1 MHTNAD
7 PIKYDHVPVIA
18 PITPTSAIASATPS
32 CRRIFVAGQT
42 CTARTYRETEASPHE
57 GRQSA
62 KVRLGVRQLGDKLIV
77 ITGAGGGIGAAL
89 AEAFAARGCKLAL
102 LDRDVEAATKVA
114 ERLRSAGV
122 TASVHAVD
130 VSDRASLER
139 ARDEIIAIHGSVDVL
154 INNAGITVFS
164 SFEQLRDDEIDR
176 TLAINLRGVID
187 GCRVF
192 LPVLRTRSQAHIVN
206 VSSIAGLAGMP
217 WQTIYCA
224 SKFAVRGFSAAL
236 RSELVGERIGV
247 TCIVPGATRSN
258 IVGAA
263 GTRDPG
269 FTAKLSQLLQAHAY
283 PPKWLLLGLGLRL
296 SPVLVRASMRALVW
310 VARRRGIRAAPE
322 LVLVEGD
329 GDGEPK

>member
-1 MHTNAD
+1 
-7 PIKYDHVPVIA
+7 
-18 PITPTSAIASATPS
+18 
-32 CRRIFVAGQT
+32 
-42 CTARTYRETEASPHE
+42 
-57 GRQSA
+57 
-62 KVRLGVRQLGDKLIV
+62 VRQLGDKLIV

-102 LDRDVEAATKVA
+102 LDRDVEAATRVA
-114 ERLRSAGV
+114 ERLRTTGT

-130 VSDRASLER
+130 VSDRATLER
-139 ARDEIIAIHGSVDVL
+139 ARDEILATHGAVDVL
-154 INNAGITVFS
+154 VNNAGITVFS
-164 SFEQLRDDEIDR
+164 SFEQLRDEEIDR

-192 LPVLRTRSQAHIVN
+192 LPALRTRPQAHIVN

-258 IVGAA
+258 IVGMA
-263 GTRDPG
+263 GTRNAA
-269 FTAKLSQLLQAHAY
+269 FTARLSQLLQSHAY
-283 PPKWLLLGLGLRL
+283 PPKWLARKVVRAVRRNSAELVVGPDGVLLGLSLRL

-310 VARRRGIRAAPE
+310 FARRRGIRAAPD
-322 LVLVEGD
+322 LALGEG
-329 GDGEPK
+329 EHK

>member
-1 MHTNAD
+1 
-7 PIKYDHVPVIA
+7 
-18 PITPTSAIASATPS
+18 
-32 CRRIFVAGQT
+32 VAGQT
-42 CTARTYRETEASPHE
+42 CTARTYRGTDQVVER
-57 GRQSA
+57 G
-62 KVRLGVRQLGDKLIV
+62 LVRQLGDKLIV

-114 ERLRSAGV
+114 ERLRSTGV
-122 TASVHAVD
+122 TVSVHAVD
-130 VSDRASLER
+130 VTDRATLER
-139 ARDEIIAIHGSVDVL
+139 ARDEILATHGAVDVL

-164 SFEQLRDDEIDR
+164 SFEQLRDEEIDR

-192 LPVLRTRSQAHIVN
+192 LPALRTRPQAHIVN

-236 RSELVGERIGV
+236 RSELVGDRIGV

-263 GTRDPG
+263 GTRNAA
-269 FTAKLSQLLQAHAY
+269 FTAWLSQLLQAHAY
-283 PPKWLLLGLGLRL
+283 PPKWLARKVVRAVRRNAAELVVGPDGVLLRLSLRL

-310 VARRRGIRAAPE
+310 VARRRGMTARA
-322 LVLVEGD
+322 
-329 GDGEPK
+329 EPTTSKLP

>member
-1 MHTNAD
+1 
-7 PIKYDHVPVIA
+7 
-18 PITPTSAIASATPS
+18 
-32 CRRIFVAGQT
+32 
-42 CTARTYRETEASPHE
+42 
-57 GRQSA
+57 
-62 KVRLGVRQLGDKLIV
+62 VRQLGDKLIV

-89 AEAFAARGCKLAL
+89 ADAFAARGCKLAL
-102 LDRDVEAATKVA
+102 LDRDVDAATKVA

-130 VSDRASLER
+130 VSDRTTLER
-139 ARDEIIAIHGSVDVL
+139 ARDEILATHGAVDVL
-154 INNAGITVFS
+154 VNNAGITVFS

-192 LPVLRTRSQAHIVN
+192 LPVMRARPQAHIVN
-206 VSSIAGLAGMP
+206 ISSIAGLAGMP

-236 RSELVGERIGV
+236 RSELVGEGIGV

-263 GTRDPG
+263 GSRDPG
-269 FTAKLSQLLQAHAY
+269 FTARLSQLLQAHAY
-283 PPKWLLLGLGLRL
+283 PPEWLARKAVRAVRRNAAELVVGPDGVLLRMGQRL
-296 SPVLVRASMRALVW
+296 SPLLVRASMRALVW
-310 VARRRGIRAAPE
+310 YARRQGVRAAPRAA
-322 LVLVEGD
+322 LTQGEGE
-329 GDGEPK
+329 GEQP